1 MNGVVR
7 KLAGTAALFL
17 WAAGCASIVGIE
29 DNTFDAA
36 PPTPPVSQACNAY
49 CDKVEQGCKGTHAL
63 YSSRTACTGS
73 CAKLDPGEDIEPIG
87 NTVACRAKEAQRA
100 IDTNE
105 PQTHCK
111 NAGPGGSGSCGKNC
125 DSWCRLLQQ
134 TCPKEYGAMPDC
146 PRACAALKDKGTFN
160 LDIDH
165 DGDTIQCRIE
175 HVANANASTTAPLT
189 HCGHAALV
197 PTEYCRADQEAAPEC
212 AEFCRFNMA
221 GCSGDFSVYESEKQ
235 CMAVCMALDPG
246 KNRDREENTMG
257 CRSWHTFNSLIDPE
271 SHCAHTAP
279 GGDGHCG
286 LDAPDKTGNCVSY
299 CSLLET
305 ACAAGFAT
313 KYGTQ
318 SACQVDCSTQP
329 DAFGA
334 KHDSKYRVAKGQTG
348 NTLHC
353 RLLHVSRALSDAA
366 AECTNALG
374 QGVCQ

>member
-1 MNGVVR
+1 MKRLAR
-7 KLAGTAALFL
+7 KLIGAAAIFL

-29 DNTFDAA
+29 ENTFDAA
-36 PPTPPVSQACNAY
+36 PPVSQACTDY
-49 CDKVEQGCKGTHAL
+49 CDTVEQGCKGANAL
-63 YSSRTACTGS
+63 YSSRQACLGT

-105 PQTHCK
+105 PVTHCRA
-111 NAGPGGSGSCGKNC
+111 AGPGGAPVCGKNC
-125 DSWCRLLQQ
+125 DSWCTLLQK

-160 LDIDH
+160 LDVDH
-165 DGDTIQCRIE
+165 DGDTIQCRLE
-175 HVANANASTTAPLT
+175 HVANANGSPTAPAT

-197 PTEYCRADQEAAPEC
+197 PTEYCRAPQDMAPEC

-221 GCSGDFSVYESEKQ
+221 GCTGSLAVYETEKQ

-246 KNRDREENTMG
+246 KNSDREENTVG
-257 CRSWHTFNSLIDPE
+257 CRSWHTFNSLIDGE
-271 SHCAHTAP
+271 SHCAHTGP

-286 LDAPDKTGNCVSY
+286 IDAPPDKLGNCVSY
-299 CSLLET
+299 CMLLEK
-305 ACAAGFAT
+305 ACSSGFAT

-318 SACQVDCSTQP
+318 AACQLDCSTQP
-329 DAFGA
+329 EAFGA
-334 KHDSKYRVAKGQTG
+334 IHDSKYRVSKGMTG

-353 RLLHVSRALSDAA
+353 RILHVSRALSDAG
-366 AECTNALG
+366 ECQSALG
-374 QGVCQ
+374 QGDCQ